1 MAGLMA
7 ERHAEDNWELI
18 EMDETRQ
25 YDVALAECRSYED
38 ETVETALRSA
48 LQTIN
53 GLDFVKP
60 GMRIAVKTNLV
71 TAMKPE
77 TAATVHPAVICA
89 LTRILRELGAEVVFG
104 DGPGGIYSSAYL
116 KVVYDVCG
124 LRKAEQYGGK
134 LNDDF
139 SVTDVVF
146 PVRSWQSSFRILHIW
161 QTRMQSSISA
171 NSRHME

>member
-1 MAGLMA
+1 
-7 ERHAEDNWELI
+7 
-18 EMDETRQ
+18 MDETRQ

-38 ETVETALRSA
+38 EAVEAALRSA
-48 LQTIN
+48 LQRIN

-104 DGPGGIYSSAYL
+104 DGPFFMRAGRSRP
-116 KVVYDVCG
+116 V
-124 LRKAEQYGGK
+124 
-134 LNDDF
+134 
-139 SVTDVVF
+139 
-146 PVRSWQSSFRILHIW
+146 VRSDIFPPAGGFFVSNI
-161 QTRMQSSISA
+161 
-171 NSRHME
+171 